1 MKQSDRISKKIFEK
15 IVRFLPIVFI
25 LFMVLLAPL
34 TLAGQS
40 VSQTDIVGL
49 MNPFSVNGGE
59 MFQAVYRGVKIDALP
74 VQRDDVADPVFQQWS
89 TMDEIFAG
97 LTELTQISQLNP
109 SRYSLFTSMIG
120 NNTRQKFIQIV
131 FSERSNNT
139 DLWWGNLDKTV
150 EAATIL
156 HEIGTMNDTLAQL
169 DELLNYTLQLADYY
183 STIAPQIITVDNVTV
198 PGWTALTLQALM
210 TYRVTSFLSSKTISF
225 DETSSNYYATLDQA
239 ISLGLVTMKDVGLV
253 PLTSAVLAGKNKK
266 PTEIVNGVDLNQTY
280 TYQSSNYT
288 EAETGTT
295 GQLTCFQ
302 VPTLATLYP
311 TLLQQSDY
319 YDQLLASYHGS
330 AEITIQT
337 NPTTNPIQDKL
348 ITYQNYEMGLIY
360 FSDRQLVTYNVTT
373 PNDYWSYN
381 GNGSLIYVTNATT
394 VTQSYYKPVAG
405 VWVDNYTFV
414 PSEPVTRGL
423 WVWNTSSGMPQP
435 DAYRIQVTLP
445 GNITNEQTFTTERVQ
460 GDTITYQAL
469 LPIQTSR
476 VYNANVS
483 IEQLSE
489 VAKQQNGTQTDQNIL
504 AGLWNKTAV
513 YNNETYY
520 FANGINMTL
529 EQKGEPTGGVVV
541 NQTTLEKM
549 AQVPTY
555 NFTTSYVPITTQYT
569 LTVTIPDMVVIKY
582 NPLDYP
588 GEMLV
593 ARDTNTNQSYGVNT
607 FTGQNMGLTEQVGQL
622 KKYMYSYS
630 TGLVSNPNDY
640 LDSNYIFLFKE
651 NGTDGFQSNVLSDV
665 ISQNDVSTNKSVN
678 LRLSSYISV
687 NNPEPTIYQE
697 YSPLVNYNYVNDT
710 FTQIL
715 DTVNQ
720 FDTFFTKTVKTAV
733 LQNISNDLFSWIWQ
747 WYNSSSGYFRN
758 DVKETASVLELYTLL
773 MRNNVNLTAQNKFY
787 FYDVITALNTT
798 INQYTYSDIEN
809 TTTET
814 NVVVTRL
821 SYAADSSEPT
831 AFGRELN
838 VLNILK
844 DLYAIYT
851 PMQSSIVKDLETT
864 FGLTNDTQTIKNYIQ
879 QNYSQM
885 HPMGKALL
893 QSVAIINYNQTVNIT
908 SMAMQNEISS
918 LAQQNAQR
926 QILLENLQNDPA

>member
-1 MKQSDRISKKIFEK
+1 M
-15 IVRFLPIVFI
+15 
-25 LFMVLLAPL
+25 
-34 TLAGQS
+34 
-40 VSQTDIVGL
+40 
-49 MNPFSVNGGE
+49 
-59 MFQAVYRGVKIDALP
+59 
-74 VQRDDVADPVFQQWS
+74 
-89 TMDEIFAG
+89 
-97 LTELTQISQLNP
+97 
-109 SRYSLFTSMIG
+109 
-120 NNTRQKFIQIV
+120 
-131 FSERSNNT
+131 
-139 DLWWGNLDKTV
+139 
-150 EAATIL
+150 
-156 HEIGTMNDTLAQL
+156 
-169 DELLNYTLQLADYY
+169 
-183 STIAPQIITVDNVTV
+183 
-198 PGWTALTLQALM
+198 
-210 TYRVTSFLSSKTISF
+210 
-225 DETSSNYYATLDQA
+225 
-239 ISLGLVTMKDVGLV
+239 
-253 PLTSAVLAGKNKK
+253 
-266 PTEIVNGVDLNQTY
+266 NGVDLNQTY

-288 EAETGTT
+288 DAETGTT
-295 GQLTCFQ
+295 GQLTSFQ
-302 VPTLATLYP
+302 VPTLAILYP
-311 TLLQQSDY
+311 TLFQQSDF

-330 AEITIQT
+330 VEITIQT
-337 NPTTNPIQDKL
+337 NPTTNPIPDKL

-373 PNDYWSYN
+373 PNDYWSYDL
-381 GNGSLIYVTNATT
+381 NGSLKYVTNTTT
-394 VTQSYYKPVAG
+394 VTESYYKPVAG
-405 VWVDNYTFV
+405 TWVDNYTFV
-414 PSEPVTRGL
+414 PAEPVTRGL
-423 WVWNTSSGMPQP
+423 WVWNLSAMAHP
-435 DAYRIQVTLP
+435 DAYKIQVTLP

-469 LPIQTSR
+469 LPIQATNG

-529 EQKGEPTGGVVV
+529 DQNGEPTGGVVV
-541 NQTTLEKM
+541 NQTTLEQM

-569 LTVTIPDMVVIKY
+569 LTVTIPDMVMIKY

-607 FTGQNMGLTEQVGQL
+607 FAGQNMGLTEQVGQL
-622 KKYMYSYS
+622 AKYAYLYP

-640 LDSNYIFLFKE
+640 LDSNYIFLVKE

-665 ISQNDVSTNKSVN
+665 ISQNDVATNKTVN
-678 LRLSSYISV
+678 LRLSSYITV
-687 NNPEPTIYQE
+687 NNPEATIYQE
-697 YSPLVNYNYVNDT
+697 YSPLVNYNYANDT

-715 DTVNQ
+715 ATVNQ
-720 FDTFFTKTVKTAV
+720 FNTFFTKTVKAAV
-733 LQNISNDLFSWIWQ
+733 LQNISNDLMSWAFQ
-747 WYNSSSGYFRN
+747 WFNSSSGYFRN
-758 DVKETASVLELYTLL
+758 DVKETASVLELYEF
-773 MRNNVNLTAQNKFY
+773 MVQNNISLAPQNKFY
-787 FYDVITALNTT
+787 FYDVITALNST
-798 INQYTYSDIEN
+798 INQYIYSDIEN

-851 PMQSSIVKDLETT
+851 PMQSSIVSALETK
-864 FGLTNDTQTIKNYIQ
+864 FGTTNDTQTIKNYIQ
-879 QNYSQM
+879 QNYGQM

-908 SMAMQNEISS
+908 STAMQTEISS

-926 QILLENLQNDPA
+926 QILLENLQNDPALQYELYQSGTNFASIENQALLYQQYGLNPALAIQASKNNAPLDQIYTLRDGLLQLLKIINTQQKQSTTIPTPNIFGIFEDKNVLFKLNVGNNHLTVTVQEFLTRMALLVFLIPLFYGLAFEDLKHAMLIFGIYAMVFMVLEVGAQSIQNKIDPSTIAQEVYSGDLFNTAMQDINNLINGHYLDNYFSKPLQPTISSTITYGSTLFTFTIETSQYRTLKLGYANYASSLDQA